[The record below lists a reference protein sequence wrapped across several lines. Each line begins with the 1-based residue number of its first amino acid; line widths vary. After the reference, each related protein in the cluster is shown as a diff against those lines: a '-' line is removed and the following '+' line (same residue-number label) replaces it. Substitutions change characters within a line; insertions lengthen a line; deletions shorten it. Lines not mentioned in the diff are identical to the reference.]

1 MIEVKVFTA
10 KGKYL
15 YLKACAPKV
24 RKVKSDVVCIH
35 SECDLNPLAGLADLL
50 ENCDM
55 FPYTEIPNFPVTTV
69 PGHVSRML
77 FGTLNGVTVMLMQGR
92 FHAYEGH
99 PLGVVSYFSN

>member
-1 MIEVKVFTA
+1 
-10 KGKYL
+10 
-15 YLKACAPKV
+15 
-24 RKVKSDVVCIH
+24 
-35 SECDLNPLAGLADLL
+35 
-50 ENCDM
+50 M